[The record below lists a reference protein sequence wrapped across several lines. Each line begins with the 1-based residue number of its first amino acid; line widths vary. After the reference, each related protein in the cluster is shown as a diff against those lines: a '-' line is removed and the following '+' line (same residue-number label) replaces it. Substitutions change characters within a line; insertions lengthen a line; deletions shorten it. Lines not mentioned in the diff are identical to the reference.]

1 MSDMLTAPA
10 DRESQPA
17 TDSPQ
22 AFAWSDRFVRRHI
35 GPDAQQER
43 QMLEVCGFPTLD
55 ALADAAVPG
64 QIRLRRPLNLPA
76 SRSEYG
82 LLAELKQIAAKNQGF
97 RAFIGAGYHECIT
110 PPVLPSH
117 IL

>member
-22 AFAWSDRFVRRHI
+22 AFAGSDRFVRRHI

-64 QIRLRRPLNLPA
+64 QIPLRRPLNLPA
-76 SRSEYG
+76 SRGDDG
-82 LLAELKQIAAKNQGF
+82 LLGELEPNDVKDQGC
-97 RAFIGAGYHECIT
+97 RSFICEGHT
-110 PPVLPSH
+110 
-117 IL
+117 